1 MSLQVEKLENNTAK
15 LTIEVPAE
23 ELDKA
28 IQKAYQKNKNKFN
41 VPGFRKGKVPY
52 AMIEKMY
59 GAGVFYEEAAN
70 DLIPE
75 AYANAAAE
83 SELEIVAR
91 PEISVTQ
98 IEKGKP
104 FVFEAEVTLKP
115 EVKLGEYKGIKVE
128 KADTKVTAKEVN
140 AELDKIKEQ
149 NARLVAADD
158 KAIEEGDQATIDFEG
173 FVDGVA
179 FEGGKGE
186 DYPLTIGSHS
196 FIDTFEDQLVG
207 KKVGEEVEVN
217 VTFPEEYQA
226 KELAGKPA
234 MFKVTIKE
242 IKVKEYPKVDDEFA
256 QEVSEFDTLA
266 EYKADIKKGLVAKKK
281 EAAAAEKESK
291 VIEEIV
297 KNSEMDIPE
306 KMIEAQAQQMVEE
319 FAQNIAMQGISF
331 DQYMQ
336 FTGSTVEQLL
346 EQVKPQAKARIE
358 SSLVLEEVVK
368 AEKIEA
374 TDEEFEK
381 LFKVCKEKEIT
392 LLVDEAYHYFYPKT
406 FIKYAL
412 NNRRVFVT
420 RTFSK
425 LFSMAGCRLG
435 YVCGHPEDI
444 KYVQKFCTP
453 HNTNAFA
460 MLFAEKI
467 LTTPGMVDGLIV
479 KFNEGRSYLLNT
491 LDRNGYRHKGEAGN
505 FLFIEPKTCAKTI
518 VERMKNEKNILIK
531 EYQNVGE
538 FGNCLRVS
546 IGEKQY
552 MKIFMNAL
560 LEIDK

>member
-23 ELDKA
+23 EFDKA
-28 IQKAYQKNKNKFN
+28 IQTAYQKNKNKFN

-52 AMIEKMY
+52 AMVEKMY

-70 DLIPE
+70 ELIPD

-91 PEISVTQ
+91 PEINVTQ

-115 EVKLGEYKGIKVE
+115 EIKLGKYKGVKVE
-128 KADTKVTAKEVN
+128 AMDTTVTDEDVA
-140 AELDKIKEQ
+140 AELDKVKEQ

-158 KAIEEGDQATIDFEG
+158 KAVEDGDQTTIDFEG

-196 FIDTFEDQLVG
+196 FIDTFEEQLIG

-217 VTFPEEYQA
+217 VTFPEQYQA

-336 FTGSTVEQLL
+336 FTGTTVDQLT
-346 EQVKPQAKARIE
+346 EQVKPQAEARVQ
-358 SSLVLEEVVK
+358 SSLVLEAIVK

-374 TDEEFEK
+374 SDEEFDEEIK
-381 LFKVCKEKEIT
+381 RMAERYQMEADKVNE
-392 LLVDEAYHYFYPKT
+392 LLSDDDK
-406 FIKYAL
+406 
-412 NNRRVFVT
+412 
-420 RTFSK
+420 
-425 LFSMAGCRLG
+425 
-435 YVCGHPEDI
+435 
-444 KYVQKFCTP
+444 
-453 HNTNAFA
+453 
-460 MLFAEKI
+460 
-467 LTTPGMVDGLIV
+467 
-479 KFNEGRSYLLNT
+479 
-491 LDRNGYRHKGEAGN
+491 
-505 FLFIEPKTCAKTI
+505 
-518 VERMKNEKNILIK
+518 KNIRADICARKAAKL
-531 EYQNVGE
+531 V
-538 FGNCLRVS
+538 V
-546 IGEKQY
+546 EKA
-552 MKIFMNAL
+552 K
-560 LEIDK
+560 

>member
-23 ELDKA
+23 EFDKA
-28 IQKAYQKNKNKFN
+28 IQAAYQKNKNKFN

-52 AMIEKMY
+52 AMVEKMY

-70 DLIPE
+70 ELIPD

-91 PEISVTQ
+91 PEINVTQ

-115 EVKLGEYKGIKVE
+115 EIKLGKYKGVKVE
-128 KADTKVTAKEVN
+128 AMDTTVTDEDVA
-140 AELDKIKEQ
+140 AELDKVKEQ

-158 KAIEEGDQATIDFEG
+158 KAVEDGDQTTIDFEG

-196 FIDTFEDQLVG
+196 FIDTFEEQLIG

-217 VTFPEEYQA
+217 VTFPEQYQA

-242 IKVKEYPKVDDEFA
+242 IKVKEYPELDDDFA
-256 QEVSEFDTLA
+256 QDVSEFDTLD
-266 EYKADIKKGLVAKKK
+266 EYKADIKKNLEEKKAQ
-281 EAAAAEKESK
+281 EAEADKESK
-291 VIEEIV
+291 VIEAIV
-297 KNSEMDIPE
+297 NDSEMDIPE
-306 KMIEAQAQQMVEE
+306 KMIEAQSQQMVEE

-336 FTGSTVEQLL
+336 FTGTTVDQLT
-346 EQVKPQAKARIE
+346 EQVKPQAEARVQ
-358 SSLVLEEVVK
+358 SSLVLEAIVK

-374 TDEEFEK
+374 SDEEFDE
-381 LFKVCKEKEIT
+381 EIKRMAERYQMEADK
-392 LLVDEAYHYFYPKT
+392 VDE
-406 FIKYAL
+406 
-412 NNRRVFVT
+412 
-420 RTFSK
+420 
-425 LFSMAGCRLG
+425 
-435 YVCGHPEDI
+435 
-444 KYVQKFCTP
+444 
-453 HNTNAFA
+453 
-460 MLFAEKI
+460 
-467 LTTPGMVDGLIV
+467 
-479 KFNEGRSYLLNT
+479 LLS
-491 LDRNGYRHKGEAGN
+491 DDDK
-505 FLFIEPKTCAKTI
+505 
-518 VERMKNEKNILIK
+518 KNIRADICARKAAKL
-531 EYQNVGE
+531 V
-538 FGNCLRVS
+538 V
-546 IGEKQY
+546 EKA
-552 MKIFMNAL
+552 K
-560 LEIDK
+560 

>member
-91 PEISVTQ
+91 PEINVTQ

-115 EVKLGEYKGIKVE
+115 EIKLGKYKGVKVE
-128 KADTKVTAKEVN
+128 AMDTTVTDEDVA
-140 AELDKIKEQ
+140 AELDKVKEQ

-158 KAIEEGDQATIDFEG
+158 KAVEDGDQTTIDFEG

-196 FIDTFEDQLVG
+196 FIDTFEEQLIG

-217 VTFPEEYQA
+217 VTFPEQYQA
-226 KELAGKPA
+226 EELAGKPA

-242 IKVKEYPKVDDEFA
+242 IKVKEYPELDDDFA
-256 QEVSEFDTLA
+256 QDVSEFDTLD
-266 EYKADIKKGLVAKKK
+266 EYKADIKKNLEEKKAQ
-281 EAAAAEKESK
+281 EAEADKESK
-291 VIEEIV
+291 VIEAIV
-297 KNSEMDIPE
+297 NDSEMDIPE
-306 KMIEAQAQQMVEE
+306 KMIEAQSQQMVEE

-336 FTGSTVEQLL
+336 FTGTTVDQLT
-346 EQVKPQAKARIE
+346 EQVKPQAEARVQ
-358 SSLVLEEVVK
+358 SSLVLEAIVK

-374 TDEEFEK
+374 SDEEFDEEIK
-381 LFKVCKEKEIT
+381 RMAERYQMEADKVNE
-392 LLVDEAYHYFYPKT
+392 LLSDDDK
-406 FIKYAL
+406 
-412 NNRRVFVT
+412 
-420 RTFSK
+420 
-425 LFSMAGCRLG
+425 
-435 YVCGHPEDI
+435 
-444 KYVQKFCTP
+444 
-453 HNTNAFA
+453 
-460 MLFAEKI
+460 
-467 LTTPGMVDGLIV
+467 
-479 KFNEGRSYLLNT
+479 
-491 LDRNGYRHKGEAGN
+491 
-505 FLFIEPKTCAKTI
+505 
-518 VERMKNEKNILIK
+518 KNIRADICARKAAKL
-531 EYQNVGE
+531 V
-538 FGNCLRVS
+538 V
-546 IGEKQY
+546 EKA
-552 MKIFMNAL
+552 K
-560 LEIDK
+560 